1 MPVDQTKVWDT
12 RSHAVQ
18 PGGEE
23 DSSGQNDSIHKVCLC
38 FFTFLNTPVI
48 NCTSMQS
55 CCRGSLGVRGAVIL
69 SHKVKQ
75 QHHHL
80 FTGLRS
86 FSRGSGLQR
95 NDSVW
100 KAANRSSRRSRPSST
115 CPVRAEWRAW
125 SWGCLTGKQC
135 HYLLPYY
142 IHIKTGQALF
152 LKLLSWRVFRR
163 TNE

>member
-55 CCRGSLGVRGAVIL
+55 CCRGSLGVRGG
-69 SHKVKQ
+69 
-75 QHHHL
+75 L
-80 FTGLRS
+80 FWATRWS
-86 FSRGSGLQR
+86 
-95 NDSVW
+95 
-100 KAANRSSRRSRPSST
+100 SST
-115 CPVRAEWRAW
+115 TTCSQV
-125 SWGCLTGKQC
+125 WGVS
-135 HYLLPYY
+135 PEEV
-142 IHIKTGQALF
+142 
-152 LKLLSWRVFRR
+152 VFRETIR
-163 TNE
+163 SGRLRIAHPGAQDHHRHVQSERSGERDHGDVSQVNSVTTSYLITFISKLGRHFF